1 MTMHIAQHDFDVSA
15 FAPEKRRR
23 NWTNAEKASIVRQTY
38 QPGSSVSVTARQHG
52 VATSMLFRWRKMERN
67 GQLQDPTDAANLVP
81 VTELLAAREQIAA
94 LQRALGAMTMEIQL
108 RTLENQHLRKAMGV
122 APVRGWGPEA
132 VERLRDAS
140 GAMASLWT
148 GQSNP
153 A

>member
-1 MTMHIAQHDFDVSA
+1 MTTPDSQHDFDVSA

-23 NWTNAEKASIVRQTY
+23 NWTHAEKALIVRQTY

-67 GQLQDPTDAANLVP
+67 GQLQDPTDAGNVVP
-81 VTELLAAREQIAA
+81 VSELLAAREQIAA

-108 RTLENQHLRKAMGV
+108 RTVENQHLRKVMG
-122 APVRGWGPEA
+122 AASARGWNPEPSKRMHDVSSTLA
-132 VERLRDAS
+132 PF
-140 GAMASLWT
+140 WT
-148 GQSNP
+148 SQSNP